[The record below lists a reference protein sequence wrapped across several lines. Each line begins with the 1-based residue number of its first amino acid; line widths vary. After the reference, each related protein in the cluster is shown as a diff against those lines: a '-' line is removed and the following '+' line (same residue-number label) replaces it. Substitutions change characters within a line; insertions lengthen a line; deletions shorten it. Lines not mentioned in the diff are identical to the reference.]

1 MSPLI
6 RHPLRLGS
14 VVVLAVVLLFSAGI
28 RAATQLQQD
37 LLPNISIPAFVV
49 ITAYPGASPGVV
61 DQQVTLPIVSALQ
74 GVSGVTSVDS
84 TSASGTSVVTVQFK
98 DGTDTIAA
106 RQSLSS
112 SLDRARAALPPQA
125 QAPNIVTFSTSGLPV
140 LQYSV
145 YANESLGDLS
155 SQLRSVA
162 IPKLA
167 GLAGVSTVNL
177 TGAPVQEIEVTV
189 DPLKLA
195 AHGFTIAQVSSA
207 LAQATTVQSVGALKD
222 NGTVVPLQIAGA
234 LTSLDQ
240 IGNVLV
246 GGAGGATAVHDL
258 GTVALVSVPADTIT
272 RTNGNPS
279 VGLSVIKAPDANTV
293 TV

>member
-1 MSPLI
+1 MMSPLI
-6 RHPLRLGS
+6 RLSLRLGS
-14 VVVLAVVLLFSAGI
+14 VVVRAVVLLFGAGI
-28 RAATQLQQD
+28 WAATQLQQD
-37 LLPNISIPAFVV
+37 LLPNITVPAFVV
-49 ITAYPGASPGVV
+49 ITAYPGTSPGVV
-61 DQQVTLPIVSALQ
+61 DQQVTLPVVSALQ

-84 TSASGTSVVTVQFK
+84 TSASGASIVTVQFK
-98 DGTDTIAA
+98 DGTDTTAA
-106 RQSLSS
+106 RQTLSS
-112 SLDRARAALPPQA
+112 SLDRARASLPPQV

-177 TGAPVQEIEVTV
+177 TGAPAEEIQVTI
-189 DPLKLA
+189 DPAKLA
-195 AHGFTIAQVSSA
+195 AHGLTVSQVSAA

-222 NGTVVPLQIAGA
+222 NGTVIPLQISGA
-234 LTSLDQ
+234 LTSIEQ

-246 GGAGGATAVHDL
+246 SPGAGFAAPGRPAGAPTAVAIHDL
-258 GTVALVSVPADTIT
+258 GTVALVAVPAHTIT
-272 RTNGNPS
+272 P
-279 VGLSVIKAPDANTV
+279 A
-293 TV
+293 

>member
-1 MSPLI
+1 MHARPECGMTEISDALI
-6 RHPLRLGS
+6 RDIQAAMGALVRQQRPGLSHEVVQLDMPIGQMKTLFILWTAGKPQTMGQLAHALDVSLGTVTGLIDGLVQRGLARREEDPADRRLGS
-14 VVVLAVVLLFSAGI
+14 VVVLAVVLLFGAGI
-28 RAATQLQQD
+28 WAATQLQQD
-37 LLPNISIPAFVV
+37 LLPNITVPAFVV

-61 DQQVTLPIVSALQ
+61 DQQVTLPVVSALQ
-74 GVSGVTSVDS
+74 GVAGVTTVDS
-84 TSASGTSVVTVQFK
+84 TSSSGASVVTVQFK

-177 TGAPVQEIEVTV
+177 TGAPAQEIQVTV
-189 DPLKLA
+189 DPSKLA
-195 AHGFTIAQVSSA
+195 THG
-207 LAQATTVQSVGALKD
+207 L
-222 NGTVVPLQIAGA
+222 
-234 LTSLDQ
+234 
-240 IGNVLV
+240 
-246 GGAGGATAVHDL
+246 
-258 GTVALVSVPADTIT
+258 TVA
-272 RTNGNPS
+272 
-279 VGLSVIKAPDANTV
+279 
-293 TV
+293 